1 MAFRFPMYDKIP
13 ENTRRWGVDEDA
25 MRRATRGDWVV
36 SEKIHGANFC
46 AVVDGAGIRG
56 AKRKSLLADGEDF
69 FNHRRVLER
78 LREPLRHL
86 FALYTA
92 ADGPPDQLLVY
103 GELYGGRYPHPEVP
117 EVPGVQAVQ
126 TGVWYAPDVEFQAF
140 DVAAVRGGARR
151 WLGFEEARALLLD
164 AGVPCV
170 TPLFIGP
177 YAEALAFS
185 PVFTTGVPARHGL
198 PPLED
203 NLAEGVVVKPLAAV
217 TLPDGG
223 RPVLKI
229 KHPRFAEDA
238 RYHQGERW
246 QTAPV
251 VGASPLVALEW
262 AVVSRLNGPRLESA
276 LSKLGPETPAPALA
290 DEIISDVLEEVLE
303 VCADDWGRLGDEDR
317 ALLKAVLAEEAA
329 ALVATSP

>member
-13 ENTRRWGVDEDA
+13 ENTRRWGVDEA
-25 MRRATRGDWVV
+25 EMRRATRGDWVV

-78 LREPLRHL
+78 LRGPLRHL
-86 FALYTA
+86 FAA
-92 ADGPPDQLLVY
+92 VADAGGAPEKLLVY

-140 DVAAVRGGARR
+140 DVAVVRGGERR
-151 WLGFEEARALLLD
+151 WLGFEEARALLQS

-185 PVFTTGVPARHGL
+185 PVFPTGVPARHGL

-203 NLAEGVVVKPLAAV
+203 NLAEGIVVKPLAAV
-217 TLPDGG
+217 SLPDGG

-246 QTAPV
+246 ETPV

-262 AVVSRLNGPRLESA
+262 AIVSRLNRPRLESA
-276 LSKLGPETPAPALA
+276 LSKLGPETPGRVLA
-290 DEIISDVLEEVLE
+290 DEIVADVREEVLE
-303 VCADDWGRLGDEDR
+303 SCAEEWARLGDEDR
-317 ALLKAVLAEEAA
+317 ALLEAVLEDEAA
-329 ALVATSP
+329 ALVAAG